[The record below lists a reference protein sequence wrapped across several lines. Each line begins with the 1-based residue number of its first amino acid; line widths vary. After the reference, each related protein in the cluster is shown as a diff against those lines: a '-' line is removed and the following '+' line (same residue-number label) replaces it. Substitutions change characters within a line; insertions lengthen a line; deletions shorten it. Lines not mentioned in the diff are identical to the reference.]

1 MFCTNC
7 GKEIINTAR
16 FCNYCGSPVQPLM
29 PPPPPVYPSQ
39 NMGQPYIPGT
49 PAPEVFGSEQN
60 YTAVQPER
68 VENAVSGTFA
78 ENAPEVSAA
87 PENFDDNSDMSDHH
101 QDPEQTAAVNYETAD
116 TGNYIPDPAISGAAP
131 EAETISG
138 QTAVNNS
145 IYSAAAEP
153 YPMPGAIPK
162 SGGSFSGAYSMPMP
176 DTAVNI
182 AAEPVIPTPKRE
194 RERKYTLG
202 HILLCLAS
210 TAIMAITAG
219 VFAGLYFS
227 VV

>member
-29 PPPPPVYPSQ
+29 PPPPVYQSQ
-39 NMGQPYIPGT
+39 NIGQPYIPGT
-49 PAPEVFGSEQN
+49 PAPEVPGSETN
-60 YTAVQPER
+60 NTAVQPESMD
-68 VENAVSGTFA
+68 NAVSGIFA
-78 ENAPEVSAA
+78 ENAPEVSAV
-87 PENFDDNSDMSDHH
+87 PDNSDENSDTPAYH
-101 QDPEQTAAVNYETAD
+101 QDPGQTAAAVNYETAD
-116 TGNYIPDPAISGAAP
+116 TGNYIPDPVISGTSP
-131 EAETISG
+131 EAETVSG
-138 QTAVNNS
+138 QTVVNG
-145 IYSAAAEP
+145 IYSAEAEP

-162 SGGSFSGAYSMPMP
+162 SGGSFSGAYSMPLP
-176 DTAVNI
+176 DTTVNI
-182 AAEPVIPTPKRE
+182 AAEPVNSTPKRE